1 MEITGTFTQIKFR
14 SDSGYTVAYFYIPE
28 ERDEIVAVGYMP
40 EIQEEFTYKLTG
52 KYVDNA
58 NYGFQFEVETAQ
70 KVEDEKSLIRLFS
83 GPFFKGVGEKTAQK
97 IVNYYGMDAIRRI
110 KEDPDSLDN
119 VPGIRDKI
127 KTAIIEGLQNVETDE
142 AYFMLASIVS
152 PRIAIKSKSY
162 YEKRTPVKR
171 TLSEI
176 FEENPYRIYYDIN
189 GATITAVDKLA
200 LSLGVEKDDMRRIT
214 AFADRVIRDRTFK
227 LKDSYLTDGYYRKA
241 LYEEIGID
249 EFTYDMVIKALVEEG
264 RIVLEEDRIYPYEQ
278 YEAEEYIAG
287 YLAQFPME
295 GFDRVEKE
303 DVDEMLR
310 LVEERLGI
318 RYQDRQREAV
328 ESFFSEDLLILTG
341 GPGTGK
347 TTIVKGM
354 VQLCTKLFPQYT
366 IALCAP
372 TGRASKRLRQL
383 SDKDAKTIHSLLGW
397 DLEINEFKVNED
409 EPLGADLLIIDEFSM
424 VDQLLFA
431 NLLKACRYV
440 RKIVIIGDAAQLPP
454 VSIGNVLQNLIDTNL
469 FKVVRLEKIY
479 RQKEGSEIIQLAY
492 DIQHQQCEDLSSG
505 RDIGLVECSIPQIK
519 DALIKVTEKALQ
531 KYHTIEEGYQNVQ
544 IIVPQYRTVNGI
556 DELNAVLQ
564 KAFNPPSKNKRE
576 IKIGRNIYRE
586 GDKIMHLR
594 NNSQR
599 EVYNGDIG
607 ILKEIIPARESPT
620 DKDIIIVDYEGTEL
634 EYGRDDGDTFTHAYC
649 MSVHKSQGCEYPI
662 VIFVSSE
669 EYSHLLMRKRLV
681 YTAVTRA
688 SQYLV
693 IVGNKNTFLR
703 SLTRKEHE
711 KQNTTL
717 KERLL
722 ALLG

>member
-1 MEITGTFTQIKFR
+1 MEITGTFTQIRFR
-14 SDSGYTVAYFYIPE
+14 GGSGYVVAYFYIPE
-28 ERDEIVAVGYMP
+28 ERDEIVTVGYMP

-52 KYVDNA
+52 KYVENA
-58 NYGFQFEVETAQ
+58 NYGHQFEVETVQ
-70 KVEDEKSLIRLFS
+70 KIEDEKSLIKTFS
-83 GPFFKGVGEKTAQK
+83 GPFFKGIGEKTATK
-97 IVNYYGMDAIRRI
+97 IVKHYGINVI
-110 KEDPDSLDN
+110 KMIKDDPDSLDE
-119 VPGIRDKI
+119 V
-127 KTAIIEGLQNVETDE
+127 EGLKAKQKEAILEGLKNVETDE
-142 AYFMLASIVS
+142 AYFMLASVVS
-152 PRIAIKSKSY
+152 PRIAVKSKTY
-162 YEKRTPVKR
+162 YEKRTVIKK
-171 TLSEI
+171 TLGEV

-189 GATITAVDKLA
+189 GASLLSVDKLA

-214 AFADRVIRDRTFK
+214 AFADRVIKDRTFR
-227 LKDSYLTDGYYRKA
+227 LKDSYLTDEYYRRA
-241 LYEEIGID
+241 LMEEVGID
-249 EFTYDMVIKALVEEG
+249 EFTYDLVLKELVREK
-264 RIVLEEDRIYPYEQ
+264 RIALEEDRIYPIEQ
-278 YEAEEYIAG
+278 YEAEHYITG
-287 YLAQFPME
+287 FLATFPAE
-295 GFDRVEKE
+295 SFEKVEKQ
-303 DVDEMLR
+303 DIDEMLS
-310 LVEERLGI
+310 LVEERMGI
-318 RYQDRQREAV
+318 TYQDRQREAV
-328 ESFFSEDLLILTG
+328 ESFFEEDLLILTG

-354 VQLCTKLFPQYT
+354 VQLCTKLFPQYS

-397 DLEINEFKVNED
+397 DIEINEFKVNED

-431 NLLKACRYV
+431 NLLRACRFV
-440 RKIVIIGDAAQLPP
+440 KKIVIIGDAEQLPP

-479 RQKEGSEIIQLAY
+479 RQKEGSDIIQLAY
-492 DIQHQQCEDLSSG
+492 DIKHDQCTDLLPG
-505 RDIGLVECSIPQIK
+505 NDIGVIECGIPQIK
-519 DALIKVTEKALQ
+519 DALVKVVEKALQ
-531 KYHTIEEGYQNVQ
+531 RYKSIEEGYQNVQ
-544 IIVPQYRTVNGI
+544 VIVPQYRTINGI

-564 KAFNPPSKNKRE
+564 EAFNPASRFKKE
-576 IKIGRNIYRE
+576 VKIGRNIYRE

-607 ILKEIIPARESPT
+607 ILREIIPAKESPT

-662 VIFVSSE
+662 VIFVSSQ
-669 EYSHLLMRKRLV
+669 EYSPLLMRKRLV

-688 SQYLV
+688 SRSLV
-693 IVGNKNTFLR
+693 IIGNKNTFLR
-703 SLTRKEHE
+703 SLTRKEKE